1 MKRPSPRIKSSA
13 IERTSARRAGWM
25 RLTRT
30 VVLGTVATI
39 AALIW
44 VADQYGVD
52 RDVMVEFMTTS
63 ALFVGL
69 LIVAGLGGTV
79 VLWGLK
85 RCFGRRG

>member
-1 MKRPSPRIKSSA
+1 MKRPSSRIKPSA

-30 VVLGTVATI
+30 VALGTLATI

-44 VADQYGVD
+44 VGDQYGVE

-69 LIVAGLGGTV
+69 AIVAGLGGTV

-85 RCFGRRG
+85 RLFSRRD